1 MVKAKAKKSATSPVA
16 KLKKPAKR
24 VAVKAPVRKVK
35 KTPKVLP
42 VKARSAKV
50 PAKVTKPVSSKKLA
64 AKSTPVQ
71 AASKPA
77 KVMKPVS
84 SKKLA
89 AKSTP
94 VQAASKPVRGRKPK
108 AIAEEIKPIAPKGRG
123 KKGRG
128 SSGNSGATAQAG
140 NAAAAQPVVP
150 VGLDVTEKVKELV
163 RLAKEQGYL
172 TYNDI
177 NDSLGDNTPTPDD
190 LDEIYTKLHNLD
202 VEIVDQAEVDVVKQ
216 PEPEEEE
223 VKEDSKMRLDILD
236 DPVRMYLKQM
246 GQVPLLT
253 REQEVEICKRIE
265 VAEEQVKTIIYG
277 LGFTAK
283 EHLALAEKLL
293 SEPPKERFDRVIV
306 DKKIDSRDAH
316 HKELRRLLKSVR
328 KAEAEVDKVY
338 LDWQASGGKADKNQI
353 VFQKLDL
360 KLQKTFYKF
369 FYKQKVLEEMA
380 VVADNIHDKLQTSL
394 RAIHELEHQKNVPHK
409 AQLIQAEQRKIKA
422 LEEFVRM
429 PAAQYLKA
437 HAQLKDF
444 AEKAHQAKTEM
455 VEANLRLVISIAKK
469 YTNRGLSFLDL
480 IQEGNMGL
488 MKGVEKFEYR
498 RGFKFST
505 YATWWIR
512 QAITRSVADQART
525 IRIPVHMIEVIN
537 KLMRVQKQLVQ
548 DYGREPTPEEIADEM
563 ELPVE
568 RVRAI
573 LKMAQQPISLQSPV
587 GDSDEANFGDFI
599 EDKKA
604 ENPMDMTSYSMLKSK
619 LGDVLGSLTERER
632 KILELRFGLVDGYAR
647 TLEEIGK
654 QFKVT
659 RERIRQIEAKGL
671 RKLRHPTRIRHLQ
684 GFLDSEEVA

>member
-1 MVKAKAKKSATSPVA
+1 MVKSSAKRSARAGTAKAT
-16 KLKKPAKR
+16 
-24 VAVKAPVRKVK
+24 
-35 KTPKVLP
+35 
-42 VKARSAKV
+42 
-50 PAKVTKPVSSKKLA
+50 
-64 AKSTPVQ
+64 
-71 AASKPA
+71 
-77 KVMKPVS
+77 
-84 SKKLA
+84 
-89 AKSTP
+89 
-94 VQAASKPVRGRKPK
+94 RKPK
-108 AIAEEIKPIAPKGRG
+108 QHKPIKPPAHRAEKRDKKHATTHSKPHSNGRPHTPTISPAESKKIADQLLQVTARFSTTQIAITTQNGHPPAQ
-123 KKGRG
+123 
-128 SSGNSGATAQAG
+128 NGAKTENGA
-140 NAAAAQPVVP
+140 NAPFDIA
-150 VGLDVTEKVKELV
+150 EKVKELV
-163 RLAKEQGYL
+163 RLSKEQGYL

-177 NDSLGDNTPTPDD
+177 NDALPDNIVNPDD
-190 LDEIYTKLHNLD
+190 LDEIYTQLHNLD

-216 PEPEEEE
+216 PEQEEDEN
-223 VKEDSKMRLDILD
+223 KEDSKMRLDILD

-265 VAEEQVKTIIYG
+265 EAENQVKAIIYSF
-277 LGFTAK
+277 GFTGK
-283 EHLALAEKLL
+283 EHVALADKLI

-306 DKKIDSRDAH
+306 DKKVDNRDTH
-316 HKELRRLLKSVR
+316 LKELRRLVKQV
-328 KAEAEVDKVY
+328 KALDAEVDDKY
-338 LDWQASGGKADKNQI
+338 AAWRTAHSNAERTRKFNEFQKAD
-353 VFQKLDL
+353 QKL
-360 KLQKTFYKF
+360 QRTFGKF

-380 VVADNIHDKLQTSL
+380 LVADNIFEKIQASL
-394 RAIHELEHQKNVPHK
+394 KMIHEFEKERASAHRAL
-409 AQLIQAEQRKIKA
+409 LITGEQRKITS

-429 PAAQYLKA
+429 PADKFLEAYRQLKHFADKA
-437 HAQLKDF
+437 HK
-444 AEKAHQAKTEM
+444 AKTEM

-563 ELPVE
+563 EMPVD

-604 ENPMDMTSYSMLKSK
+604 ENPMDMTSYSLLKSK
-619 LGDVLGSLTERER
+619 LQDVLGSLTERER

-684 GFLDSEEVA
+684 GFLESDETA

>member
-1 MVKAKAKKSATSPVA
+1 MVKPSAKQSARPSGAKKSTRKIKSIKASHLQHQRR
-16 KLKKPAKR
+16 KLEKKAAAPAR
-24 VAVKAPVRKVK
+24 ANGAP
-35 KTPKVLP
+35 
-42 VKARSAKV
+42 
-50 PAKVTKPVSSKKLA
+50 
-64 AKSTPVQ
+64 
-71 AASKPA
+71 
-77 KVMKPVS
+77 
-84 SKKLA
+84 
-89 AKSTP
+89 
-94 VQAASKPVRGRKPK
+94 
-108 AIAEEIKPIAPKGRG
+108 RG
-123 KKGRG
+123 K
-128 SSGNSGATAQAG
+128 
-140 NAAAAQPVVP
+140 PVVP
-150 VGLDVTEKVKELV
+150 VRPLAAPGPASPKADPVTGNGQKPEPAFDIAEKVKELV
-163 RLAKEQGYL
+163 RLSKEQGYL

-177 NDSLGDNTPTPDD
+177 NDALPDNVVNPDD
-190 LDEIYTKLHNLD
+190 LDEIYTQLHNLD

-216 PEPEEEE
+216 PEVEEDDN
-223 VKEDSKMRLDILD
+223 KEDAKMRLDILD

-265 VAEEQVKTIIYG
+265 EAENQVKAIIYSF
-277 LGFTAK
+277 GFTGK
-283 EHLALAEKLL
+283 EHVALAEKLI

-306 DKKIDSRDAH
+306 DKKVDSRDAH
-316 HKELRRLLKSVR
+316 LKELRRLVKTVR
-328 KAEAEVDKVY
+328 KLDLEVDDKY
-338 LDWQASGGKADKNQI
+338 AAWQSASSNAERAKRLGD
-353 VFQKLDL
+353 FQKLDQ
-360 KLQKTFYKF
+360 KLQRTFPKY

-380 VVADNIHDKLQTSL
+380 LVADNIHDKIHASIK
-394 RAIHELEHQKNVPHK
+394 AIHDFEKERPSPQR
-409 AQLIQAEQRKIKA
+409 QMLIQVEQKKIKS
-422 LEEFVRM
+422 LEDFVRM
-429 PAAQYLKA
+429 PSDQFLTCYKQLKHFADKA
-437 HAQLKDF
+437 HK
-444 AEKAHQAKTEM
+444 AKTEM

-563 ELPVE
+563 EMPVD

-604 ENPMDMTSYSMLKSK
+604 ENPMDMTSYSLLKGK
-619 LGDVLGSLTERER
+619 LQDVLCSLTERER

-684 GFLDSEEVA
+684 GFLESDETL

>member
-1 MVKAKAKKSATSPVA
+1 MAVASA
-16 KLKKPAKR
+16 PA
-24 VAVKAPVRKVK
+24 
-35 KTPKVLP
+35 TPANVH
-42 VKARSAKV
+42 
-50 PAKVTKPVSSKKLA
+50 TN
-64 AKSTPVQ
+64 
-71 AASKPA
+71 
-77 KVMKPVS
+77 
-84 SKKLA
+84 
-89 AKSTP
+89 
-94 VQAASKPVRGRKPK
+94 GHN
-108 AIAEEIKPIAPKGRG
+108 
-123 KKGRG
+123 
-128 SSGNSGATAQAG
+128 GNGATNGQP
-140 NAAAAQPVVP
+140 AANGQPGQP
-150 VGLDVTEKVKELV
+150 GANGQPGAFDLNEKVKELV
-163 RLAKEQGYL
+163 RLSKEQGYL

-177 NDSLGDNTPTPDD
+177 NDALPDNVVNPDD
-190 LDEIYTKLHNLD
+190 LDEIYTQLHNLD

-223 VKEDSKMRLDILD
+223 KTEDPKIRLDILD

-265 VAEEQVKTIIYG
+265 EAENQVKAIIYSF
-277 LGFTAK
+277 GFTGK
-283 EHLALAEKLL
+283 EHIALAEKLI

-306 DKKIDSRDAH
+306 DKKVDNRDTH
-316 HKELRRLLKSVR
+316 LKELRRLVKNVRKMDTEVDEKYAAWQLASSNSDRTKKSNEFLKSD
-328 KAEAEVDKVY
+328 A
-338 LDWQASGGKADKNQI
+338 
-353 VFQKLDL
+353 
-360 KLQKTFYKF
+360 KLQRTFGKF

-380 VVADNIHDKLQTSL
+380 LVADNIHDKIQASL
-394 RAIHELEHQKNVPHK
+394 KAIAEFQKERAS
-409 AQLIQAEQRKIKA
+409 AQRGMLIQGEEKKVKA

-429 PAAQYLKA
+429 PSDKFL
-437 HAQLKDF
+437 HAYKQLKHF
-444 AEKAHQAKTEM
+444 ADKAHQAKTEM

-563 ELPVE
+563 EMPVE

-604 ENPMDMTSYSMLKSK
+604 ENPMDMTSYSLLKGK
-619 LGDVLGSLTERER
+619 LQDVLCSLTERER

-684 GFLDSEEVA
+684 GFLESDESM